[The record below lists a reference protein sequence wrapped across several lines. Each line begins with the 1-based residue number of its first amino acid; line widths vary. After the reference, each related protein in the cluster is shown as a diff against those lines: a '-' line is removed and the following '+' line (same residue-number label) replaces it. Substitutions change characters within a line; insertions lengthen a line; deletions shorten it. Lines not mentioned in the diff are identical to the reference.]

1 MENKEQ
7 NVVENTTKVE
17 KESIKNNTL
26 IRKTKAQLIEIILR
40 KDDVE
45 RKLRNELNDMTD
57 KYTSSCNTNNIIS
70 DKNYQLKKEINETNN
85 IYSTLITKYISK
97 LDTRNNIIIVLSI
110 ILLVSI
116 VIYIISFIL

>member
-1 MENKEQ
+1 MENKEP
-7 NVVENTTKVE
+7 NIVENTTKVE

-26 IRKTKAQLIEIILR
+26 MRKTKAQLIEIILR

-57 KYTSSCNTNNIIS
+57 KYTSSYNTNKIIL

-97 LDTRNNIIIVLSI
+97 LDTRNNIIIVLSV
-110 ILLVSI
+110 ILLISI
-116 VIYIISFIL
+116 IGYIISFIL

>member
-7 NVVENTTKVE
+7 NVVENTTKIE

-57 KYTSSCNTNNIIS
+57 KYTSSCNTNKIIS
-70 DKNYQLKKEINETNN
+70 DKNNQLQKEINETNN

-116 VIYIISFIL
+116 VSYIISFIL

>member
-116 VIYIISFIL
+116 VSYIISFIL

>member
-45 RKLRNELNDMTD
+45 RKLRTELNDMTD
-57 KYTSSCNTNNIIS
+57 KYIKACNTTNNLS
-70 DKNYQLKKEINETNN
+70 DTNNQLQEEINKTNN
-85 IYSTLITKYISK
+85 IYSDLITKYISK

-110 ILLVSI
+110 ILLFSI
-116 VIYIISFIL
+116 IGYIMSFIL

>member
-7 NVVENTTKVE
+7 NVVENTNKVE

-45 RKLRNELNDMTD
+45 RKLRTELNDMTNT
-57 KYTSSCNTNNIIS
+57 YTSTYNTNKIIS
-70 DKNYQLKKEINETNN
+70 DKNYQLKEEIDKTNN
-85 IYSTLITKYISK
+85 IYSDLITKYISK

-110 ILLVSI
+110 VLLVSI
-116 VIYIISFIL
+116 TSYIISFIL

>member
-17 KESIKNNTL
+17 KESVKNNTL

-45 RKLRNELNDMTD
+45 RKLRNELSDMTD
-57 KYTSSCNTNNIIS
+57 KYIKTCTTTNSLS
-70 DKNYQLKKEINETNN
+70 DKNHQLQEEINKTNN

-110 ILLVSI
+110 VLLFSI
-116 VIYIISFIL
+116 VSYIISFIL

>member
-7 NVVENTTKVE
+7 NVVENTTKIE

-45 RKLRNELNDMTD
+45 RKLRNELNDMTN
-57 KYTSSCNTNNIIS
+57 KYTNAYNSADCLSNTNHQLQEEI
-70 DKNYQLKKEINETNN
+70 DKTNN

-97 LDTRNNIIIVLSI
+97 IDTRNNIIIVLSI

-116 VIYIISFIL
+116 VSYIISFIL

>member
-7 NVVENTTKVE
+7 NVVENTTKIE

-45 RKLRNELNDMTD
+45 RKLRNELNDMND
-57 KYTSSCNTNNIIS
+57 KYTSSCNTNKIIS
-70 DKNYQLKKEINETNN
+70 DKNNQLQKEINETNN

-116 VIYIISFIL
+116 ISYIISFIL

>member
-70 DKNYQLKKEINETNN
+70 DKNYQLKKEINETNI

-116 VIYIISFIL
+116 VSYIIIFIL

>member
-45 RKLRNELNDMTD
+45 RKLRNELSDIID
-57 KYTSSCNTNNIIS
+57 KYTSTCNTTNSLS
-70 DKNYQLKKEINETNN
+70 DKNHQLKEEIDKTNN

-110 ILLVSI
+110 ILLFSI
-116 VIYIISFIL
+116 ISYIISFIL

>member
-57 KYTSSCNTNNIIS
+57 KYTSSCNTNKIIS
-70 DKNYQLKKEINETNN
+70 DKNYQLQKEINETNN

-116 VIYIISFIL
+116 VSYIISFIL

>member
-85 IYSTLITKYISK
+85 IYNTLITKYISK

-116 VIYIISFIL
+116 VSYIISFIL

>member
-97 LDTRNNIIIVLSI
+97 LDTRNNIIILLSI

-116 VIYIISFIL
+116 VSYIISFIL